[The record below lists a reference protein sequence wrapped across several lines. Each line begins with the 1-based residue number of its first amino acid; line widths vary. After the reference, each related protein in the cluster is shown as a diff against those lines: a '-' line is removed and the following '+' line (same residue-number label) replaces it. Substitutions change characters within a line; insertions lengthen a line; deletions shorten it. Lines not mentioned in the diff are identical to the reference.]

1 MRKYKSRLIFVCA
14 LIAVLFVS
22 NNLFYRFDLTAEN
35 RYTLSDN
42 TKDVLKDLKEDIY
55 IEVYL
60 DGELPSSFM
69 RLRNR
74 IEELVGDCARL
85 SNKGIHF
92 RFLNPNAIG
101 DRRKREKF
109 IQQLVDK
116 GVQPTNLNRK
126 KSDESLSQQII
137 FPSMLIWNS
146 NKEMAV
152 NLLKNNP
159 SLDAES
165 NINNSIE
172 SLEYELLNA
181 IKIIDTKNLKSIGF
195 LTGHNEISK
204 VETADIGGSLA
215 DFYNVDIVSCDDI
228 SKDYNRYSTLV
239 IAQPRKDFTEKD
251 KFAIDQFIMNGGST
265 LWLVDQVAA
274 DLDSLRY
281 KPEIFAYFKPLN
293 IEDMLFTYGV
303 RINPNLV
310 LDGQCVLIP
319 VKTSLEGEA
328 PKFSP
333 APWYYS
339 PLVRTSQAHPI
350 GKNINPVRM
359 DFANTIDTVG
369 SNKKIKKEVL
379 LSSSKYTRL
388 VNIPWPVSLDIVGEK
403 MSPAVF
409 NKQNMTLAVLMQGHF
424 TSAFRHRMV
433 NGGNSF
439 LKESKK
445 AKMIVVSDGDIIRNI
460 VSGSGKNL
468 RIMPLG
474 YDRYSKRTYGNKA
487 FLLNAINYLSDN
499 SGLMNLRAREYK
511 LRVLDKTRLKSDRKW
526 WQYMNLLL
534 PLFLLF
540 IFSLVWYY
548 IRKKRYSKR

>member
-1 MRKYKSRLIFVCA
+1 MKKYKSRIIFVFA
-14 LIAVLFVS
+14 LVGLLFLS
-22 NNLFYRFDLTAEN
+22 NKLFYRFDLTAEN

-42 TKDVLKDLKEDIY
+42 TKEVLNNLEQEIY
-55 IEVYL
+55 IEIYL
-60 DGELPSSFM
+60 DGNLPSAFM

-74 IEELVGDCARL
+74 IEDLVGDCASL
-85 SNKGIHF
+85 SNKDIHF
-92 RFLNPNAIG
+92 RFLNPNDIK
-101 DRRKREKF
+101 DRKKKDQF
-109 IQQLVDK
+109 IKQLVDK

-137 FPSMLIWNS
+137 FPSLLVWNA
-146 NKEMAV
+146 NKEMSV

-172 SLEYELLNA
+172 SLEYELINA
-181 IKIIDTKNLKSIGF
+181 INIINTKKRKSIGF

-204 VETADIGGSLA
+204 VETADIGGTLA
-215 DFYNVDIVSCDDI
+215 DFYNVNMVSCEDI
-228 SKDYNRYSTLV
+228 AKDYNRYSTIV
-239 IAQPRKDFTEKD
+239 ISQPRKDFSEKD
-251 KFAIDQFIMNGGST
+251 KFVLDQFIMNGGST

-281 KPEIFAYFKPLN
+281 KSEIFAYFKPLN

-303 RINPNLV
+303 RINPNLL

-328 PKFSP
+328 AKFSP

-339 PLVRTSQAHPI
+339 PLVTPSKRHPI

-369 SNKKIKKEVL
+369 YNKNVKKEVL
-379 LSSSKYTRL
+379 LSSSKYSRL
-388 VNIPWPVSLDIVGEK
+388 VNVPWPVSLDIVGEK
-403 MSPAVF
+403 MSPDVF
-409 NKQNMTLAVLMQGHF
+409 NKQNMTLAVLMQGNF
-424 TSAFRHRMV
+424 MSCFRHRTH
-433 NGGNSF
+433 NGSSDF
-439 LKESKK
+439 LKESKY
-445 AKMIVVSDGDIIRNI
+445 AKMIVLSDGDIIRNV

-468 RIMPLG
+468 RILPLG
-474 YDRYSKRTYGNKA
+474 YDRFSKQTYGNKS

-499 SGLMNLRAREYK
+499 SGLMELRAREYK
-511 LRVLDKTRLKSDRKW
+511 LRVLDKTRLKNDRLF
-526 WQYMNLLL
+526 WQYLNLVL
-534 PLFLLF
+534 PLFLLGL
-540 IFSLVWYY
+540 FSFVWDF
-548 IRKKRYSKR
+548 IRKKRFSKS